1 MSDIKIPQ
9 VKYFNLS
16 AYQVLRGMVRLYGL
30 QEVLSAL
37 SEIAAEPLLAVD
49 PPSALGTST
58 ASKNMFVSPE
68 SRTDGTAGN

>member
-1 MSDIKIPQ
+1 MNDIKIPQ

-16 AYQVLRGMVRLYGL
+16 AFEVLRGMVRLYGL
-30 QEVLSAL
+30 QEVWSAL

-49 PPSALGTST
+49 PPLAGGTRT
-58 ASKNMFVSPE
+58 DSKNMFVSPE